1 MRIFVRI
8 IRTKNSQNIRQHAKS
23 IKKPIFPGMHLPFPE
38 SKQSTAPEAFAS
50 KNRAAIANYWFL
62 FIFFLLPTAS
72 PCSFVRLLH
81 QSLPCW
87 WPRPSTQLLT
97 HAVCGRIDRPRER
110 SSGAPGRVGNSCL
123 LLMFDS
129 LTAARVRS
137 GLTIESYNT
146 SFQPRLTIL
155 FFLFSSSR
163 SPFPSTIYEDKIW
176 DASSSA
182 PDSIPPHCSSTRM
195 AYPQGTHFCRLL
207 PFVNIIR
214 VFLPGNRFKAFQ
226 CCILHDCLF
235 VNSGHKILTHIHIR
249 AKHL

>member
-1 MRIFVRI
+1 
-8 IRTKNSQNIRQHAKS
+8 
-23 IKKPIFPGMHLPFPE
+23 MHLPFPE

-50 KNRAAIANYWFL
+50 KNRAAIASYWFL
-62 FIFFLLPTAS
+62 FIFLLPTAS
-72 PCSFVRLLH
+72 PC
-81 QSLPCW
+81 
-87 WPRPSTQLLT
+87 PSKYAFFTNPYLT
-97 HAVCGRIDRPRER
+97 DDHAHPHHFYPMLSVAESTVPESDRMAP
-110 SSGAPGRVGNSCL
+110 PGRVGNSCL

-146 SFQPRLTIL
+146 SFQPRLTTL
-155 FFLFSSSR
+155 FLFSSSR
-163 SPFPSTIYEDKIW
+163 SPFPPTTYKDKIW

-182 PDSIPPHCSSTRM
+182 PDSIPFHCSSTRM
-195 AYPQGTHFCRLL
+195 AYPQGTHFYRLL
-207 PFVNIIR
+207 PFVNNIR